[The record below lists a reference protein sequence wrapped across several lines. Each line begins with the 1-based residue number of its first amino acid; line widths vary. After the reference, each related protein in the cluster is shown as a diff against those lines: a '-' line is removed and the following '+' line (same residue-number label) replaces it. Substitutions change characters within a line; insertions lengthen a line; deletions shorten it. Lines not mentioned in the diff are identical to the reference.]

1 MVVVALFEWVGCHTY
16 VEFLF
21 RAVSLQNSGLVDY
34 V

>member
-1 MVVVALFEWVGCHTY
+1 MVVVALFEWVGCHSF

-21 RAVSLQNSGLVDY
+21 RAVSLRNFGFVDY